1 MLSPIHELNFSL
13 FKMKKI
19 IGAVLTLLYISL
31 LLKPFMP
38 YIGYQINKAYIAETL
53 CVNRDKPQM
62 HCDGKCYLSKQLK
75 KANDL
80 NTSPGQVPAPKID
93 LDKLPS
99 VLLKYHSV
107 DLSCPKIGLIYYPA
121 YRFFVAEFYSDLPTP
136 PPRKPVINV

>member
-1 MLSPIHELNFSL
+1 
-13 FKMKKI
+13 MKKI
-19 IGAVLTLLYISL
+19 IGAVLTLLYITL

-38 YIGYQINKAYIAETL
+38 YIGYQINKAYIAEAL
-53 CVNRDKPQM
+53 CENRDKPQM

-80 NTSPGQVPAPKID
+80 NTSPEQVPAPKID

-99 VLLKYHSV
+99 VLLKYHSIN
-107 DLSCPKIGLIYYPA
+107 LSRPKISLMQYQEYT
-121 YRFFVAEFYSDLPTP
+121 FFTPEFYSDQPTP